1 MPVTGDRCNSP
12 SDANWDGSNLW
23 GQNVWDI
30 MLQGGALNG
39 VLGDPAQTDNLY
51 ETGFSRLAGTGV
63 PYPSFGAYT
72 GYSVALNT
80 AYSQGALYGN
90 AYRDL
95 PITSYAWQ
103 IASTT
108 GGPNAWWEANGSAPD
123 PNNPWAGSHAAPE
136 FGAIPY
142 AWPMAGQTQ
151 TLLQSLV
158 APGSSR
164 RERRRVVRLPDR
176 ALRRPGRPGRVDH
189 ARPDHRRRTT
199 SPSPTT
205 RRPAP

>member
-1 MPVTGDRCNSP
+1 
-12 SDANWDGSNLW
+12 
-23 GQNVWDI
+23 
-30 MLQGGALNG
+30 MLQGGTLNG
-39 VLGDPAQTDNLY
+39 VLGDPSQTDNLY

-80 AYSQGALYGN
+80 AYAQGALYGN

-103 IASTT
+103 IATTT

-123 PNNPWAGSHAAPE
+123 PSNPWAGSHAAPE

-158 APGSSR
+158 APGLVAGTNQDGSFSYQTVLYVGRGIPDAWITPGQTIAVSNLTSSYN
-164 RERRRVVRLPDR
+164 ENT
-176 ALRRPGRPGRVDH
+176 GR
-189 ARPDHRRRTT
+189 ARPRSAMSR
-199 SPSPTT
+199 
-205 RRPAP
+205 